1 MSLDTLFDQIDALN
15 HNDFEQ
21 LISHVDKQKR
31 RRAREILS
39 EAQRQASR
47 FVADLDSRGVK
58 PPSDRKPA
66 KYANP
71 KNPDQTWSGLG
82 RKPDWVKAHL
92 SSGGKIEELSV

>member
-58 PPSDRKPA
+58 PPLDRKPA
-66 KYANP
+66 KYVNP
-71 KNPDQTWSGLG
+71 KKPDQT
-82 RKPDWVKAHL
+82 
-92 SSGGKIEELSV
+92 